1 MVSYRRLVAPIS
13 VTLLIL
19 VAGLAFLNLR
29 PSYVGPP
36 PILDP
41 NFELWVGDAGSG
53 KLMLWD
59 LEYVK
64 GIGDQVSLQETAV
77 AGKRAIEFLIMQDGS
92 DSEPVYAYLKQNQT
106 IDGARLTELLTDEIG
121 VWILAEPCN
130 CNGTI
135 AARSII
141 FGIEVNDG
149 LHTLTFIFSDRVIE
163 ATTILAHRFVYLP
176 TQPGTWTY
184 QHINVTEQYRLA
196 QWSLPER
203 LTFSLVF
210 EVGGFATGRHSAY
223 VNSFHVTK
231 PQLHT
236 GPLDSSKTGQ
246 SGFSS
251 SDVWCFVLGRFRLS
265 HLVVKGLT

>member
-1 MVSYRRLVAPIS
+1 MRSYKGLVAPIS

-41 NFELWVGDAGSG
+41 SFQLWVGDPDSG

-64 GIGDQVSLQETAV
+64 GLGDQVSLQETAL
-77 AGKRAIEFLIMQDGS
+77 AGKRAIELLIMQDGS

-106 IDGARLTELLTDEIG
+106 IDGARLTELLTDDIG
-121 VWILAEPCN
+121 VWILTEPCN

-135 AARSII
+135 TTRSII

-149 LHTLTFIFSDRVIE
+149 LHTLTFIFSDRAIE
-163 ATTILAHRFVYLP
+163 TATILAHRFVYLP

-196 QWSLPER
+196 QWGLPDR

-210 EVGGFATGRHSAY
+210 EVGGFATGSHSAY
-223 VNSFHVTK
+223 VNSFHVT
-231 PQLHT
+231 PRAGT
-236 GPLDSSKTGQ
+236 GPHYSSETGQ
-246 SGFSS
+246 SRLSFSDFWS
-251 SDVWCFVLGRFRLS
+251 SEVGRFRVS
-265 HLVVKGLT
+265 HLGVKGLT

>member
-1 MVSYRRLVAPIS
+1 MRSYRRLIAPIS

-29 PSYVGPP
+29 SSYVGPP

-41 NFELWVGDAGSG
+41 NLELWVGDLGSR

-64 GIGDQVSLQETAV
+64 GPGDQVSLQETV
-77 AGKRAIEFLIMQDGS
+77 LAGKKATEFLIMQDGS
-92 DSEPVYAYLKQNQT
+92 DSEPVYAYLKQT
-106 IDGARLTELLTDEIG
+106 MDGARLAGLLSDDIG
-121 VWILAEPCN
+121 VWILTEPCN
-130 CNGTI
+130 CNGTMT
-135 AARSII
+135 ARSII

-231 PQLHT
+231 TQPVT
-236 GPLDSSKTGQ
+236 GTHDSYGTGQ
-246 SGFSS
+246 SRFSFR
-251 SDVWCFVLGRFRLS
+251 DIWCSELDRFRLS
-265 HLVVKGLT
+265 YLAVKV